1 MFRPVYVVGA
11 ALTAL
16 WLFVVWFWVE
26 SEIGWD
32 TMGFMLP
39 WENLVFAAAVLVPVG
54 LIWLVTAFIEL
65 ADRNRINHDTLFEL
79 AQRMAEATPR
89 AREEAKALSEEI
101 ASQVANLAAFSGAA
115 TAARKDLAKL
125 EESAEQTLRTVTE
138 RTASDTAEVRKV
150 YRGFVDDVA
159 KTAEET
165 AGQIRNAI
173 ETSIEATLS
182 DDLKTSASRLEAEAQ
197 TITSASRD
205 FTQHIDEIE
214 AHLESQRAKLAEAT
228 AEATEKAREM
238 RETFGAQGKELSAMS
253 ELMSTK
259 IAQIHEALESQISLL
274 KRTIESMA
282 GQIDTLDKKSGS
294 VGGKVE
300 AIGATLHALVDETI
314 DAELERVGT
323 ATGDVG
329 KKIKLVADEVAMSLD
344 GALNEQLKKM
354 EGAASKLSDD
364 IAELNKTMNQSSEQL
379 DKVVR
384 TTAEEAQETVSLFH
398 AQVERLSHATREA
411 AEQTDAVREA
421 VAQGRRDGFL
431 RASAAVIREL
441 NELAVEIDR
450 VFEPSLPD
458 NIMKLYQDGDHG
470 IFVRRIAR
478 ANEEHS
484 VPMIRERM
492 RKDVG
497 FRSNVQTFMKRYES
511 LLAQTSECDP
521 DRILTA
527 TFLTADVGK
536 VYMLLTRANQ
546 KEH

>member
-16 WLFVVWFWVE
+16 WLFLVWFWVE

-54 LIWLVTAFIEL
+54 LIWLITAFIEL
-65 ADRNRINHDTLFEL
+65 ADRNRINHETLFEL

-89 AREEAKALSEEI
+89 AREEAKALSDEI
-101 ASQVANLAAFSGAA
+101 SRQVANLTAFTDAAA
-115 TAARKDLAKL
+115 AARADIAEL
-125 EESAEQTLRTVTE
+125 EAETEQSLKTVAHRTT
-138 RTASDTAEVRKV
+138 SNTAEIRET
-150 YRGFVDDVA
+150 YDAFVSNVS
-159 KTAEET
+159 KTAEEV
-165 AGQIRNAI
+165 AGRILNTI
-173 ETSIEATLS
+173 ETSIEATFS
-182 DDLKTSASRLEAEAQ
+182 DDLKDTAKRLEAEAQ
-197 TITSASRD
+197 TITVASRD
-205 FTQHIDEIE
+205 FTHHIEE
-214 AHLESQRAKLAEAT
+214 VESRLDSHRTKLSEAT
-228 AEATEKAREM
+228 AEAAKRAHEM
-238 RETFGAQGKELSAMS
+238 RETFSDQGKELTEMS
-253 ELMSTK
+253 DLMTTK
-259 IAQIHEALESQISLL
+259 IAQIHDALEQQIALL
-274 KRTIESMA
+274 KETVESVA
-282 GQIDTLDKKSGS
+282 GQIDTLDDKSGK

-300 AIGATLHALVDETI
+300 AIAATLRALVDETI
-314 DAELERVGT
+314 DSELERVDT
-323 ATGDVG
+323 ATSEAGS
-329 KKIKLVADEVAMSLD
+329 KIKLVGDEVAMTLD
-344 GALNEQLKKM
+344 IALNEQIKKM
-354 EGAASKLSDD
+354 ERAASKLNED
-364 IAELNKTMNQSSEQL
+364 IIELNKTMNQSTEQL

-384 TTAEEAQETVSLFH
+384 ATAEEAQDSVSVFH
-398 AQVERLSHATREA
+398 SQVEQLSQATREA

-450 VFEPSLPD
+450 VFEPSLPE

-478 ANEEHS
+478 ANDEHS

-497 FRSNVQTFMKRYES
+497 FRNNVQTFMKRYES
-511 LLAQTSECDP
+511 LLTQTSECDP